1 MAKADK
7 LTPAQEKFAREV
19 VRIGSYSHAYRLAYN
34 VKPTTKPESVHRR
47 ASGLASE
54 VKIASRIEELKAKA
68 AEKASVSRAS
78 MLKEM
83 EQNREFA
90 ILLDNPSA
98 AASSS
103 RDRAK
108 VAGLMVDRTEHTGK
122 DGAAIQVETE
132 TTIEERS
139 ANDLARR
146 VAFLL
151 AQGLTLKP
159 NKHDAEEATDG
170 Q

>member
-1 MAKADK
+1 MAKAD

-19 VRIGSYSHAYRLAYN
+19 VRLGSQSHAYRLAY
-34 VKPTTKPESVHRR
+34 KIRPTTKPESIWQA
-47 ASGLASE
+47 ASTLAANPK
-54 VKIASRIEELKAKA
+54 VASRIAELREKA
-68 AEKASVSRAS
+68 AERAVVTRAS
-78 MLKEM
+78 MLVEM

-90 ILLDNPSA
+90 FAQDNPSA
-98 AASSS
+98 AQAAS

-122 DGAAIQVETE
+122 DGAAIQVEAE
-132 TTIEERS
+132 TTLEERS

-151 AQGLTLKP
+151 AQGLAAKKP
-159 NKHDAEEATDG
+159 G
-170 Q
+170 G